1 MLSAILYFLYS
12 PGGILAI
19 GRCQEL
25 RFRPQLNKPQISV
38 RLQSLSRH
46 LRILIVSLAI
56 LIWLESGDVFTNSA
70 QKRGRSSGNEEAKSP
85 VFRNTATGI
94 EYVGS
99 QVCSKCHSEIFQSY
113 IQTGMGRSMS
123 AANSHLEKA
132 PSPFTLVNPV
142 LKRYFQV
149 FREGTDL
156 YQSEYELDAD
166 GKEVFRHTQKLVY
179 AIGSGANGFSY
190 IVRRGDHLFQAPLSY
205 YSRAQA
211 WGFSPG
217 YETADHGFGRPIQA
231 GCIQCH
237 SGRPRA
243 VPGRNG
249 LYLDPPFDELA
260 IGCENCHGPGALHV
274 QERRKGLRISSLG
287 DTSIVNPRRL
297 PARMADNICMNC
309 HQRGDARI
317 LQPGKDY
324 FDFRPGKPL
333 NETVAIFKLPLR
345 KEDSPHETDL
355 LEHYSQMTLSRCYRE
370 SNGRL
375 SCLSCH
381 NPHYQPAA
389 KDAPAY
395 YRNKC
400 MTCHTNAS
408 CDLPLEKRL
417 KQDPPNNCIG
427 CHLPQR
433 RLREI
438 AHSALSNHRIIARP
452 GQPLPDAAFQPPGAS
467 SPDLAHVNAPARAL
481 AGSLPPMTLLQAYGE
496 LLGARPEYEKRYLTL
511 LDQVAAVKPDDG
523 LVLSALARKAKLE
536 DTPEGRAKALAY
548 LSRAI
553 ERGSTTASDYQDYAE
568 LLADQ
573 GKTAEAIKILQK
585 GIEIAPYTGTL
596 YKSLAL
602 RYITIKDYPAA
613 LATMKKHLELFPEDS
628 LMRKLVRQVEV
639 SR

>member
-1 MLSAILYFLYS
+1 L
-12 PGGILAI
+12 P
-19 GRCQEL
+19 
-25 RFRPQLNKPQISV
+25 
-38 RLQSLSRH
+38 RH
-46 LRILIVSLAI
+46 LSILIVSLAI
-56 LIWLESGDVFTNSA
+56 LIWLWSGDVFSNAA
-70 QKRGRSSGNEEAKSP
+70 QKKQGSKTP
-85 VFRNTATGI
+85 VFRNTAGGV

-99 QVCSKCHSEIFQSY
+99 QVCSKCHTDIYQQY
-113 IQTGMGRSMS
+113 IQTGMGKSMS
-123 AANSHLEKA
+123 VANSQGHLDKA
-132 PSPFTLVNPV
+132 LSPVTLVNSA

-149 FREGTDL
+149 FREGNDL

-166 GKEVFRHTQKLVY
+166 GKEVFRHTQKLAY
-179 AIGSGANGFSY
+179 AIGSGANGFTY

-205 YSRAQA
+205 YSRAKS
-211 WGFSPG
+211 WGLSPG
-217 YETADHGFGRPIQA
+217 YETVDHGFGRPIQA
-231 GCIQCH
+231 ACIQCH
-237 SGRPRA
+237 SGQPRP
-243 VPGRNG
+243 VPSRNG
-249 LYLDPPFDELA
+249 LYLDPPFEELS

-297 PARMADNICMNC
+297 PAWLADNICMNC
-309 HQRGDARI
+309 HQRGDTRI
-317 LQPGKDY
+317 LQPGKDH

-345 KEDSPHETDL
+345 KEDSPQESDL

-370 SNGRL
+370 SEGRL

-381 NPHYQPAA
+381 NPHYQPPA
-389 KDAPAY
+389 KEAPAY

-400 MTCHTNAS
+400 MTCHTDAS
-408 CDLPLEKRL
+408 CGLPLEKRL
-417 KQDPPNNCIG
+417 KEDPPNNCIG

-433 RLREI
+433 AIREI

-452 GQPLPDAAFQPPGAS
+452 GQPLPDAAFQQSTGS
-467 SPDLAHVNAPARAL
+467 LPDLAHVNAPPQTVAL
-481 AGSLPPMTLLQAYGE
+481 SPMTLFQAYGE
-496 LLGARPEYEKRYLTL
+496 LLGARPGYEKRYLSL
-511 LDQVAAVKPDDG
+511 LDRVAAMNPDDS

-536 DTPEGRAKALAY
+536 GTPEGRTKALAF
-548 LSRAI
+548 LSKAI
-553 ERGSTTASDYQDYAE
+553 ERGSTTASDYLDYAE

-573 GKTAEAIKILQK
+573 GKMDEAIKILQK

-639 SR
+639 GR

>member
-1 MLSAILYFLYS
+1 MRQQSM
-12 PGGILAI
+12 P
-19 GRCQEL
+19 R
-25 RFRPQLNKPQISV
+25 QL
-38 RLQSLSRH
+38 H
-46 LRILIVSLAI
+46 ILIVSLATFV
-56 LIWLESGDVFTNSA
+56 WLWSGGVFTNSA
-70 QKRGRSSGNEEAKSP
+70 QPGTQSPGKQGSKSP
-85 VFRNTATGI
+85 VFRNTAGGV
-94 EYVGS
+94 EYAGS
-99 QVCSKCHSEIFQSY
+99 QVCSKCHGEIYQQY
-113 IQTGMGRSMS
+113 MQTGMGRSMS
-123 AANSHLEKA
+123 AANGHGHPEKA
-132 PSPFTLVNPV
+132 PSPVTLVNAA

-149 FREGTDL
+149 FREGNEL

-166 GKEVFRHTQKLVY
+166 GKEVFRHTQKLAY

-190 IVRRGDHLFQAPLSY
+190 VVRRGDHLFQAPLSY
-205 YSRAQA
+205 YSKAQA
-211 WGFSPG
+211 WGLSPG

-249 LYLDPPFDELA
+249 LYLDPPFDEMS

-274 QERRKGLRISSLG
+274 QERRKGLRVSPVG

-297 PARMADNICMNC
+297 PAWLADNICMNC
-309 HQRGDARI
+309 HQRGDTRI

-345 KEDSPHETDL
+345 KEDSPQETDL
-355 LEHYSQMTLSRCYRE
+355 LEHYSQMALSRCYRE
-370 SNGRL
+370 SRGRL

-389 KDAPAY
+389 KEAPVY

-400 MTCHTNAS
+400 LACHTDAS

-417 KQDPPNNCIG
+417 KQEPPNNCSG

-433 RLREI
+433 AIREI

-452 GQPLPDAAFQPPGAS
+452 GQPLPDAAFQQTSAS
-467 SPDLAHVNAPARAL
+467 SPDLAHVNAPPQAV

-496 LLGARPEYEKRYLTL
+496 LLGARPEYEKRYLAL
-511 LDQVAAVKPDDG
+511 LDQVAALNPDDR

-536 DTPEGRAKALAY
+536 GTPEGRAKALAY

-553 ERGSTTASDYQDYAE
+553 ERGSTTASDYQDLAE
-568 LLADQ
+568 MLADQ
-573 GKTAEAIKILQK
+573 GKTDGAIKVLKK

-628 LMRKLVRQVEV
+628 LMRKLVRQVEAG
-639 SR
+639 R